1 MTPPGGPWIPSMEDL
16 PEPPARLTHAEVE
29 IVFSHRT
36 PGDARKGLVPG
47 YHFIIRGRNG
57 REAGHINL
65 RIGRTPHVTGV
76 AGHIGYEILPQHR
89 GHRYAEKAC
98 RALGPWAATFG
109 MDLIITTDPDNHASL
124 RTIGNLAARF
134 IDEVDVPEDDPHFLR
149 GSFRKRRY
157 LWVPEPGEP
166 MDIRRSQAD

>member
-1 MTPPGGPWIPSMEDL
+1 MTPPEELWIPSMLDL
-16 PEPPARLTHAEVE
+16 PEPPQRLTHAEVE
-29 IVFSHRT
+29 IIFSHMT
-36 PGDARKGLVPG
+36 PENAPQGFVPG
-47 YHFIIRGRNG
+47 YHFVIRDARG

-76 AGHIGYEILPQHR
+76 AGHIGYEILPKHR

-109 MDLIITTDPDNHASL
+109 MDLIITADPDNHASV
-124 RTIGNLAARF
+124 RTIENLGASF
-134 IDEVDVPEDDPHFLR
+134 LNEVDVPQDDPHFLR

-157 LWVPEPGEP
+157 LWVPAGAE
-166 MDIRRSQAD
+166 